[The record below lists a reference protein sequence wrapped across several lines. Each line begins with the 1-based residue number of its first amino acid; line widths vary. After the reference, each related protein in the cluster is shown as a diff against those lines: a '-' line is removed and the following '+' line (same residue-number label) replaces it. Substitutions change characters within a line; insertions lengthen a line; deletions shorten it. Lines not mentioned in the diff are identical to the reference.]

1 MGIENIDYQTP
12 EQYIQELNQLKSTAN
27 LLLGEF
33 NKIYVMSKMNPESQD
48 VQQQY
53 ANVIASI
60 NQIQSQLFTISNDI
74 QVNID
79 KISNQLLDIND
90 LISIE
95 REKNN
100 NLKKKLGI
108 VIDKNNAASEM
119 IYNYKQIYNENY
131 LRNWALFLSITICI
145 FTISKVYKNKQV

>member
-1 MGIENIDYQTP
+1 MGIENIDYQPP
-12 EQYIQELNQLKSTAN
+12 EQYIQKLNTLKSTSN

-60 NQIQSQLFTISNDI
+60 NQIQSQLFTTSNDI

-79 KISNQLLDIND
+79 KISKQLLELNV
-90 LISIE
+90 LIGIE

-100 NLKKKLGI
+100 NFKKKLGM